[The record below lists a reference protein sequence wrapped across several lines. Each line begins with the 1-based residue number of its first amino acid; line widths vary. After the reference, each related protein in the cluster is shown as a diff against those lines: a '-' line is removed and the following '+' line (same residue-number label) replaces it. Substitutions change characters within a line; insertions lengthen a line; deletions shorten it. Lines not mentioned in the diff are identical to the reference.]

1 MDKIKKAFK
10 DAFPVTIPICA
21 SFLFLGMSYG
31 FLMTS
36 KGFSPWYPFFMSM
49 LIFAG
54 SMEFVTITLLLSA
67 FNPLAAFLLA
77 IVVNARH
84 LFYGLSLLDKY
95 KGTGKLKPYLI
106 FGLCDETFAIN
117 SSVEVAEDEK
127 KWFYFFTTLL
137 NQIYWV
143 TGSTLGAV
151 AGNYI
156 AINTEGLDFVLT
168 ALFVTIFLNQWKECR
183 NHIPAI
189 IGIAITLAA
198 LFVLGPDDFLLP
210 AMALILIILTV
221 IRRRIE
227 E

>member
-10 DAFPVTIPICA
+10 QAFPVTIPICA

-36 KGFSPWYPFFMSM
+36 QGFSPWYPFFMSM

-67 FNPLAAFLLA
+67 FNPFAAFILA
-77 IVVNARH
+77 VVVNARH
-84 LFYGLSLLDKY
+84 LFYGLAMLDKY
-95 KGTGKLKPYLI
+95 KGTGKVKPYLI

-117 SSVEVAEDEK
+117 SSAEVAEDEK

-151 AGNYI
+151 TGNYI
-156 AINTEGLDFVLT
+156 SINTEGLDFVLT
-168 ALFVTIFLNQWKECR
+168 ALFVTIFLNQWKEVE
-183 NHIPAI
+183 NHTAAI
-189 IGIAITLAA
+189 LGIAITLIA
-198 LFVLGPDDFLLP
+198 LSVLGPDDFLLP
-210 AMALILIILTV
+210 AMAVILIILTV
-221 IRRRIE
+221 LRRRIE